1 MATTVGPTGYQV
13 SIPENSDTASIQAAL
28 QALVYNYNSGSVP
41 STTGQ
46 IGANSV
52 FGILA
57 PKADPTFTGTITTG
71 LSTAGLVLTN
81 SSGVL
86 SSSATIANSYLANSS
101 VTIGSTSV
109 ALGATASTIA
119 GLTSLAATTLTGNL
133 VGDIYASDASTKVLE
148 AGGTGG
154 TGATF
159 TGNVTGNLTGNVTGN
174 YTVYPTSSGS
184 IAGTRKVFVADPT
197 VVGSTG
203 SGLVGAVAGDLWF
216 W

>member
-13 SIPENSDTASIQAAL
+13 SIPENSDTASIQTAL
-28 QALVYNYNSGSVP
+28 QALVYNYNSGSIP

-57 PKADPTFTGTITTG
+57 PKASPTFTGTITTA
-71 LSTAGLVLTN
+71 LATDGLVLTT
-81 SSGVL
+81 SGVL
-86 SSSATIANSYLANSS
+86 SSTASIGNSYLTNSS
-101 VTIGSTSV
+101 LTIGSTSV
-109 ALGATASTIA
+109 SLGATATTIA
-119 GLTSLAATTLTGNL
+119 GLTSIAATTLTGNL

-154 TGATF
+154 AGATF
-159 TGNVTGNLTGNVTGN
+159 TGNVTGDITGNVTGN
-174 YTVYPTSSGS
+174 YTVYQTASGS